1 MYCLLFF
8 LTTNVLHRLK
18 IEYWSVSTMPRWH
31 KGLKIELNLNIS
43 KCSQCVV
50 SLKLTTV
57 A

>member
-1 MYCLLFF
+1 
-8 LTTNVLHRLK
+8 
-18 IEYWSVSTMPRWH
+18 MPRWH